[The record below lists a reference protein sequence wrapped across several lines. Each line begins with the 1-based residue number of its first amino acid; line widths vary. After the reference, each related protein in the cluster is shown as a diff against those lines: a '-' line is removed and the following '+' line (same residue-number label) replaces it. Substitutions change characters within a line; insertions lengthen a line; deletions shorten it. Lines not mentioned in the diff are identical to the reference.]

1 MGSGEAIREGQ
12 IISHDDTAKPVSKH
26 GYRPPLPRAQVIAWA
41 IRRGAWEQNSRVQ
54 SVMEGNRSHGHSDQG
69 LRRFNVRAIFRGI
82 CGLNTSRHDELDE
95 TALHEANRQ
104 EPFGGQRDQYHHQIS
119 GEAYR
124 ALYGCDWSPTNEPTR
139 KPERFQQR

>member
-1 MGSGEAIREGQ
+1 MGRVQRSYMVTAMGSDEAIREGQ
-12 IISHDDTAKPVSKH
+12 IISHDDTAKPVFKH

-95 TALHEANRQ
+95 DRK
-104 EPFGGQRDQYHHQIS
+104 S
-119 GEAYR
+119 
-124 ALYGCDWSPTNEPTR
+124 TR
-139 KPERFQQR
+139 LNSSHFVP